1 MPGFSGAKNAFGNTF
16 GDAQA
21 SDEHLSAIG
30 EQAVRTHRHPSGS
43 VGGVPTVAGTLKRL
57 PVAVPSVFHES
68 LVEVGPVLA
77 RPTDLL
83 RLLALPAFAW
93 AAWTD
98 VQIRRVPNRLWPP
111 LAVLGFVLLAL
122 DAHHYSQVGGNT
134 WRLFLIGAGLSVGVV
149 VPLVYAFWLLGGFGG
164 ADVKALAT
172 LSILFPVFPEFF
184 VDGTAY
190 PLVDTTAGAFAFT
203 ILTNAVVVGMAYP
216 AALALLNLAK
226 GNTSRWMVV
235 GKKVDWRA
243 LPGAHG
249 RLLETP
255 DGFSRDGL
263 DLDALRMY
271 LRWRGIDLA
280 DLRANAD
287 ELRDPATLPEDPN
300 PPSDGAVAAE
310 EALVTDG
317 GAAAADGT
325 ATDAAD
331 SAPDDYD
338 DPWGAQAFLDD
349 LDGGAYGTDPAKL
362 RGGLDVAAER
372 DAVWISPGI
381 PFIVPVFLGLVLALV
396 YGDVLFGV
404 LSALGLA

>member
-1 MPGFSGAKNAFGNTF
+1 
-16 GDAQA
+16 
-21 SDEHLSAIG
+21 
-30 EQAVRTHRHPSGS
+30 
-43 VGGVPTVAGTLKRL
+43 LKRL
-57 PVAVPSVFHES
+57 PVAVSGVFHES

-83 RLLALPAFAW
+83 RLLAVPAFAW

-98 VQIRRVPNRLWPP
+98 VEVRRVPNRLWPP
-111 LAVLGFVLLAL
+111 LAVLGLALLAL

-134 WRLFLIGAGLSVGVV
+134 WRLFLIGTALSVGVV
-149 VPLVYAFWLLGGFGG
+149 VPLVYGFWLLGGFGG

-172 LSILFPVFPEFF
+172 LSLLFPTFPEYF

-216 AALALLNLAK
+216 AALALVNLLQ
-226 GNTSRWMVV
+226 GNTSRWMLV
-235 GKKVDWRA
+235 GRKIDWRA

-280 DLRANAD
+280 DLRERTD
-287 ELRDPATLPEDPN
+287 DLRDPATLPDDPN
-300 PPSDGAVAAE
+300 PPTDGAVRDE
-310 EALVTDG
+310 EVMLPDG
-317 GAAAADGT
+317 GTEASTADP
-325 ATDAAD
+325 AT
-331 SAPDDYD
+331 DYD

-349 LDGGAYGTDPAKL
+349 LDGGAYGTDAAKL
-362 RGGLDVAAER
+362 RGGLAVVAER

-381 PFIVPVFLGLVLALV
+381 PFIVPVFVGLVVALV
-396 YGDVLFGV
+396 YGDLLFGA
-404 LSALGLA
+404 LSALGLV